1 MRWTLL
7 VAPSAPCLAPPRPAP
22 PVFRTPRARALREE
36 PLVAPPCASC
46 ASCRASCGV
55 SLLRAVRQ
63 LARPAR
69 QDLVASCGTTTTV
82 GSNSRAHA
90 TDKAHPKYS
99 FNYGVK
105 DPHTGDIKNQWET
118 RDGDVVKGEY
128 SLVEA
133 DGSVRTVTYTADHHN
148 GFNAVVKR
156 TGPSYHPVAYKQH
169 RYEEPIHHTVAVAKP
184 SYYASYPSSPSYSA
198 YSAGQDHYDHEDA
211 ASSASTR
218 SEAASA
224 GSLHRSSAQLSPA
237 PAAASLYYNI
247 LAQMQ
252 HLASPK
258 RKRVALPQ

>member
-1 MRWTLL
+1 MY
-7 VAPSAPCLAPPRPAP
+7 AHGHGHEH
-22 PVFRTPRARALREE
+22 AL
-36 PLVAPPCASC
+36 
-46 ASCRASCGV
+46 
-55 SLLRAVRQ
+55 
-63 LARPAR
+63 
-69 QDLVASCGTTTTV
+69 DY
-82 GSNSRAHA
+82 H
-90 TDKAHPKYS
+90 AHPKYS

-218 SEAASA
+218 SEAASG

>member
-1 MRWTLL
+1 RLAAGVALL
-7 VAPSAPCLAPPRPAP
+7 SATASAGIATHYE
-22 PVFRTPRARALREE
+22 PVYGHGHGHEHAL
-36 PLVAPPCASC
+36 
-46 ASCRASCGV
+46 
-55 SLLRAVRQ
+55 
-63 LARPAR
+63 
-69 QDLVASCGTTTTV
+69 DY
-82 GSNSRAHA
+82 H
-90 TDKAHPKYS
+90 AHPKYS

-156 TGPSYHPVAYKQH
+156 TGPSYHPTAYKQH
-169 RYEEPIHHTVAVAKP
+169 RYEEPAHHTVAIAKP
-184 SYYASYPSSPSYSA
+184 SYYTSYPSSPSYSSAA
-198 YSAGQDHYDHEDA
+198 YEHYDHEDA
-211 ASSASTR
+211 ASAASSR
-218 SEAASA
+218 SEAAGALAAPSPRA
-224 GSLHRSSAQLSPA
+224 LHRAAAPAQLAQLAPA
-237 PAAASLYYNI
+237 PGAASLYYNI